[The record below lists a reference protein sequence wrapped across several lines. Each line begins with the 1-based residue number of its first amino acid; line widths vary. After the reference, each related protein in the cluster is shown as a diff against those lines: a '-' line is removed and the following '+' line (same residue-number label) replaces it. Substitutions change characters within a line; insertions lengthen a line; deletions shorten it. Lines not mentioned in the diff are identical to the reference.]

1 MAEPFVVRIAEPAEL
16 ADLGLEPGGE
26 LVGWVCPA
34 PQQAGMLLRPV
45 LVRSITGDRETVI
58 ERLWASQLTEF
69 EALLDQAGQAASSYG
84 CQYLT
89 LQVQPDQSDLRG
101 LLDRLGFQLE
111 TERIV
116 MAAAEHAVPPNS
128 PYAVRP
134 LQEGDDFLIA
144 VRNAQLLE
152 HTLAAGRQYDVGELT
167 FRSMDAMF
175 EQLRRPPEAQQV
187 LVLTF
192 EVHQQVGHLI
202 LELGPE
208 EGYVCDVAVE
218 PQHWGG
224 RAISLL
230 MRAGS
235 SWLHRHGRAR
245 MVGDVSAANQRA
257 LKFAKRFLGFSVDSL
272 RYGRRL

>member
-1 MAEPFVVRIAEPAEL
+1 
-16 ADLGLEPGGE
+16 
-26 LVGWVCPA
+26 
-34 PQQAGMLLRPV
+34 
-45 LVRSITGDRETVI
+45 VRSITGDRETVI
-58 ERLWASQLTEF
+58 EHLWAVELAGL
-69 EALLDQAGQAASSYG
+69 EALLGQARVAASDYG
-84 CQYLT
+84 CHYLT

-101 LLDRLGFQLE
+101 LLDRLGFVLE

-116 MAAAEHAVPPNS
+116 MPAADHAVPPGS

-144 VRNAQLLE
+144 VRNAQLLS
-152 HTLAAGRQYDVGELT
+152 HTLAAGRHYDVSELT
-167 FRSMDAMF
+167 FRSMEAMF
-175 EQLRRPPEAQQV
+175 EQLRRPPEAQQA
-187 LVLTF
+187 LVLTY
-192 EVHQQVGHLI
+192 HQREQVGHLI

-208 EGYVCDVAVE
+208 AGYVCDVAVE

-235 SWLHRHGRAR
+235 SWLHRHGRKR

-272 RYGRRL
+272 RYGLSL